1 MVPYQPPDPVLLMI
15 GATFRLDSLRSAAL
29 RISALA
35 AEDTAELT
43 RFGIPAEVAAT
54 LEKDAAELGRMA
66 QDAVIRKHDT
76 PLQMAEL
83 QELMARVRGWLA
95 ELRDVALLNV
105 ALDRPAVARVV
116 SPEPE
121 IRDGYARDLLQELQ
135 ERVAAAK
142 DLRPRLDDVG
152 MDEKFLGRGRKLVQ
166 QLQTAIGKEDVGAAN
181 LQIKTRRF
189 YMKKGQL
196 YMLLKRTNR
205 AAQCAFRA
213 NPGRRD
219 AYHLEEIEPDP
230 LTLG

>member
-1 MVPYQPPDPVLLMI
+1 MVAYQPPDPVLLMI
-15 GATFRLDSLRSAAL
+15 GATFRLESLRAAAL
-29 RISALA
+29 RLHPLVRVDGGALA
-35 AEDTAELT
+35 
-43 RFGIPAEVAAT
+43 RFGLPAEAAQS
-54 LEKDAAELGRMA
+54 LASDAAELGRMA
-66 QDAVIRKHDT
+66 QDAVLRKHDT

-95 ELRDVALLNV
+95 ELRDVALVNL

-121 IRDGYARDLLQELQ
+121 IRDGYARDLLHELE

-166 QLQTAIGKEDVGAAN
+166 QLQTAIGKEDIGSVN

-189 YMKKGQL
+189 YMKKAQL
-196 YMLLKRTNR
+196 YLLLKRTNR
-205 AAQCAFRA
+205 SAICAFRGD
-213 NPGRRD
+213 PGRR
-219 AYHLEEIEPDP
+219 ALYHLDEIEPGD
-230 LTLG
+230 